1 MNSSKLSPAD
11 ANRLAVLDAQEHDGS
26 LNPEETKEL
35 SRLRNLWRTAHVN
48 WERQAQNAPATRIP
62 GVEIPNRKDPYEG

>member
-1 MNSSKLSPAD
+1 MNNAKLSQAD
-11 ANRLAVLDAQEHDGS
+11 ARRLAVLDAQEHDGA

-35 SRLRNLWRTAHVN
+35 SRLRALWRTAHIN
-48 WERQAQNAPATRIP
+48 WERQAQIAPATRIP